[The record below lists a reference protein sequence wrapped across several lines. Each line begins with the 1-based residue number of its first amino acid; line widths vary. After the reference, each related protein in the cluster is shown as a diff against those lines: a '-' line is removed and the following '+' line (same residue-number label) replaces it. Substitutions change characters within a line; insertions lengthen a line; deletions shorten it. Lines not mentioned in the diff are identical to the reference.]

1 MLSTLRRSVRFS
13 LALFAVLSLVACGA
27 STNHDPDPVVA
38 EVQHTPITRSALNHW
53 MATIVGGD
61 YEESLNSQ
69 APAGLVSD
77 PPNYR
82 SCVFAIESIGPAKA
96 GSSPRAIPSE
106 LEGKCHQ
113 LYPALKQQA
122 LTFLISQVWLAQQ
135 DAEHK
140 LTVTETEVNNRLEK
154 VKAEQFP
161 NDAAFA
167 AYLTKRRWSLSDEL
181 TLVRKD
187 LMTEKLEGLVEH
199 SLAKTGATPK
209 AIQLAIVNLYNDNVK
224 KYTRLTNCLP
234 GYISPDCSQYKAP
247 AHEPSSPDV
256 LLEQIAGS
264 R

>member
-1 MLSTLRRSVRFS
+1 MLSTLRRLARLP
-13 LALFAVLSLVACGA
+13 LALLVALTMVACGA
-27 STNHDPDPVVA
+27 STSRDPDPVVA

-82 SCVFAIESIGPAKA
+82 SCISAIESIGPAKA
-96 GSSPRAIPSE
+96 GSSPQAINSE
-106 LEGKCHQ
+106 LESRCHQ
-113 LYPALKQQA
+113 LYPALEQQA

-135 DAEHK
+135 GAEHK
-140 LTVTETEVNNRLEK
+140 LAVTDTEVNRRLEQL
-154 VKAEQFP
+154 KAEQFP

-209 AIQLAIVNLYNDNVK
+209 AIQRAIVNLYYDNVK
-224 KYTRLTNCLP
+224 KYTKLTSCRP

-247 AHEPSSPDV
+247 AHESTSPDV